1 MTSRILLLVYVIV
14 GLVNVAAVL
23 TGASTT
29 ATLTKALLMPL
40 LLAWLLTVTRG
51 RLTLPLRLL
60 AVGLVFAWFGDLL
73 LEGSGDAYFM
83 AGIAAFMAMQI
94 CYLLAFTRV
103 PGPGLVRAWKIALV
117 PYLVLW
123 LLLNFLVGPGV
134 GSLRIPVMIYSVV
147 LIAMAVAALDLVI
160 RVPQDKGWRVAIGA
174 GLFVVSD
181 ALIAL
186 TTFGPLSSSNAMS
199 GLIMA
204 TYIAAQALIV
214 TAFADCSVPRHPA
227 GV

>member
-40 LLAWLLTVTRG
+40 LLAWLLTATRG

-94 CYLLAFTRV
+94 CYLVAFTRI